1 MGSAEKDEKVGCGLN
16 LKKARKQYNQDF
28 DEAVKAARKTK
39 TFAVTQ
45 RGKAKKQQRAE
56 EYDKAYNKMVKSQ
69 KNLKTAENKARQK
82 VERTMQSKKKPAIKK
97 NDKVSTA
104 YKAHTAVNGLNAV
117 NSLLNGDAISAA
129 WYARSTNRYRK
140 GLQYYQDIMS

>member
-1 MGSAEKDEKVGCGLN
+1 M

-82 VERTMQSKKKPAIKK
+82 VERTMQSKKKAG
-97 NDKVSTA
+97 
-104 YKAHTAVNGLNAV
+104 H
-117 NSLLNGDAISAA
+117 
-129 WYARSTNRYRK
+129 
-140 GLQYYQDIMS
+140 